1 MTGKTAWSP
10 HYQQLVRIRDASG
23 ATIDQ
28 AMVAFH
34 PAPHSYTGEDLA
46 EISCHGNP
54 LIVKTILDAIRATGL
69 ARPAQKGEF
78 TRRAY
83 LNGKLDL
90 AQAEAVGA
98 LIEAQS
104 LTGIEMAR
112 NLLAGDLSVVVQDIA
127 MDLQDIQADIE
138 ASFIAEDIEF
148 DENALIVRLGRV
160 IDRLEGYAR
169 AGAAAA
175 SLYQGITTI
184 IAGLP
189 NAGKSS
195 LFNVLLGFNRA
206 IVHEEEGTTRDIIRE
221 HVILNGIDF
230 MFHDTAGIRDTS
242 TGPERIGI
250 DRTIEAIRESDLL
263 LYVVDAV
270 KGIQD
275 DEFRWLALGRKTIVV
290 MNKMDLSTQTV
301 AEIPGV
307 DTVRISARCGQG
319 IDDLLA
325 AMHRAFPQDL
335 PQVFLERHV
344 YLLHQALDALNS
356 ATGARAGGLTMDVL
370 TLDIQRAIQALKA
383 IIGEESSENILDS
396 IFSRFCVGK

>member
-10 HYQQLVRIRDASG
+10 HYQLLVRIRDASG
-23 ATIDQ
+23 AVIDQ
-28 AMVAFH
+28 AMVTFH

-54 LIVKTILDAIRATGL
+54 LIVKTILDAIRDTGL

-112 NLLAGDLSVVVQDIA
+112 NLLAGDLSVVVQDIT
-127 MDLQDIQADIE
+127 MDLQDIQAEIE

-148 DENALIVRLGRV
+148 DEDSLILRLGRV
-160 IDRLEGYAR
+160 IGWLDGYVR

-206 IVHEEEGTTRDIIRE
+206 IVHEEEGTTRDIIKE

-290 MNKMDLSTQTV
+290 MNKMDLSTQAV
-301 AEIPGV
+301 ADIPGV

-344 YLLHQALDALNS
+344 YLLHQALDALSS
-356 ATGARAGGLTMDVL
+356 ATGARTGGLTMDVL
-370 TLDIQRAIQALKA
+370 TLDIQHAIQALKA
-383 IIGEESSENILDS
+383 IIGEESSADILDS

>member
-28 AMVAFH
+28 AMLAFH

-112 NLLAGDLSVVVQDIA
+112 NLLAGDLSVLVQGIA
-127 MDLQDIQADIE
+127 MDLQDIRADIE

-148 DENALIVRLGRV
+148 DEDSLIVRLGRV
-160 IDRLEGYAR
+160 IDRLEGHAR
-169 AGAAAA
+169 AAAA
-175 SLYQGITTI
+175 SFYQGLTTI

-290 MNKMDLSTQTV
+290 MNKMDLSTQAV
-301 AEIPGV
+301 ADIPGV

-383 IIGEESSENILDS
+383 IIGEESSEDILDS